1 MKPFWKVWIE
11 TLVGLV
17 IVMALGASVF
27 FFACVLYAYFGATGL
42 ISALLLL
49 LLNTGLAITV
59 YVTQR

>member
-27 FFACVLYAYFGATGL
+27 FFACVLYACFGATGL

-49 LLNTGLAITV
+49 LLNTGLAITI
-59 YVTQR
+59 YVLQR